1 MSSFYD
7 LLNKINQKPGVYI
20 GSPSL
25 SNLYMFLCGYS
36 FSRQE
41 QGIALTVEEQE
52 FDRFQG
58 WIQQRF
64 KVSASVSW
72 AKIILFYSV
81 DERSGFEM
89 FFELWTEFVCQQRN
103 EISDESERVCI
114 LQE

>member
-1 MSSFYD
+1 MSSFYE
-7 LLNKINQKPGVYI
+7 LLKKIHKKPGIYI

-52 FDRFQG
+52 FARFQG

-64 KVSASVSW
+64 NVRASVSW

-81 DERSGFEM
+81 DDRSGFET
-89 FFELWTEFVCQQRN
+89 FFELWTEFVCQRRDN
-103 EISDESERVCI
+103 DEIYQS
-114 LQE
+114 